1 MLRGL
6 FKFFSS
12 VKLAVIS
19 ILLLSAVLAFATV
32 MGSYYGMRGSQVLV
46 YQRWWFGGV
55 LFLLGLNVFCAAL
68 SRYPWKLRQAG
79 FVVTHLGI
87 IVILIGA
94 FLTQQFG
101 VDGNMPVQE
110 SKQSAELILNDLK
123 LTLHDQKTGKMES
136 FTVPESHRSREGKI
150 LNVKL
155 NGGEELTVEKF
166 IPRAIPESKMI
177 PSPLEGVGSPALKL
191 GLTNSRFHIEEW
203 LKLDPKNSKTELNL
217 GPAIVTFEKLSDGKA
232 EKQFYEQK
240 SEAVVTKKD
249 DKGQL
254 LVERSG
260 RRFALSISDLMGK
273 WRAIKDVDLELK
285 VERYLPYAV
294 VEGKKLVSKSS
305 DPVNPAVEVMIRDAK
320 KPDEV
325 EKHTL
330 FALFPE
336 FNTLHGNTKSGG
348 KDLGVKVEFK
358 KQGAPTE
365 LMGVG
370 KSRGRLYLAQSAD
383 NTRILYRILASSG
396 AVNGQGELTP
406 GKKIP
411 TGWMDIE
418 LELKEWLPAAVMD
431 EEPRSVELL
440 QGADEPFLTAIK
452 VKVGEMPSFW
462 MLEGS
467 AKSLAAGPMDLVIQ
481 YHKDRLQLPFS
492 LFLDQFKMGT
502 NPGTQTAASFTSDV
516 TVKDPKQ
523 NTDRKAVITM
533 NEPLKYG
540 GYYFYQASYQLSPG
554 QPAVSVFAVNHDP
567 GRFLKYLGS
576 LLMTLGIGL
585 MFYMNPHYLK
595 IFLGNHKEAV

>member
-1 MLRGL
+1 
-6 FKFFSS
+6 
-12 VKLAVIS
+12 
-19 ILLLSAVLAFATV
+19 
-32 MGSYYGMRGSQVLV
+32 
-46 YQRWWFGGV
+46 
-55 LFLLGLNVFCAAL
+55 
-68 SRYPWKLRQAG
+68 
-79 FVVTHLGI
+79 
-87 IVILIGA
+87 
-94 FLTQQFG
+94 
-101 VDGNMPVQE
+101 
-110 SKQSAELILNDLK
+110 
-123 LTLHDQKTGKMES
+123 
-136 FTVPESHRSREGKI
+136 
-150 LNVKL
+150 
-155 NGGEELTVEKF
+155 
-166 IPRAIPESKMI
+166 
-177 PSPLEGVGSPALKL
+177 
-191 GLTNSRFHIEEW
+191 
-203 LKLDPKNSKTELNL
+203 
-217 GPAIVTFEKLSDGKA
+217 
-232 EKQFYEQK
+232 
-240 SEAVVTKKD
+240 
-249 DKGQL
+249 
-254 LVERSG
+254 
-260 RRFALSISDLMGK
+260 
-273 WRAIKDVDLELK
+273 
-285 VERYLPYAV
+285 
-294 VEGKKLVSKSS
+294 
-305 DPVNPAVEVMIRDAK
+305 
-320 KPDEV
+320 
-325 EKHTL
+325 
-330 FALFPE
+330 
-336 FNTLHGNTKSGG
+336 
-348 KDLGVKVEFK
+348 
-358 KQGAPTE
+358 
-365 LMGVG
+365 
-370 KSRGRLYLAQSAD
+370 QSAD